1 MEGSGKVGK
10 VEGGL
15 REGSGNFLKF
25 FKFYWIFSSE
35 QLTRTSQCLFKINCH
50 GFLVICVRKLLAVWF
65 YTGQWQSGRSQ
76 HDKFNSIGHLISL
89 SN

>member
-15 REGSGNFLKF
+15 REGSGNFLKS

-35 QLTRTSQCLFKINCH
+35 QLTRTLQCLFKINCH
-50 GFLVICVRKLLAVWF
+50 GF
-65 YTGQWQSGRSQ
+65 
-76 HDKFNSIGHLISL
+76 
-89 SN
+89 